1 MGLAEWYGWVL
12 GRLGYGGGRPGIYSF
27 LRELG
32 PRRLVFF
39 RAPTGYGK
47 TTASMA
53 LGAAAAAGAGFYD
66 KVLHVLPLR
75 SIVEDGYG
83 KAARVLGGGAAAR
96 MMGVSGSPFMLEPLV
111 FVTVDTFLLAVA
123 KLNTRKIRRAVE
135 GKEWGYDYFTQAGVL
150 ASLVVFDEA
159 HMVFGAGGL
168 GRFAYTVFG
177 FLLEAG
183 VPIVVETATLPEKWE
198 GRLSRDAERAGYEAV
213 TIGLPRDDP
222 FLVRERGKAF
232 RVELVEGAPA
242 SLVEEGRRNLV
253 IVNTVGRAVEVYREL
268 RRRGL
273 ANVFLIH
280 GRMAAGHRRRVVEA
294 VREIAGKEGGA
305 SEYYV
310 VTTQVAEAG
319 LDVTSDVLVT
329 DVAPL
334 MNLLQ
339 RMGRCARY
347 EEPGG
352 VVRVVMDAPTVMY
365 EEEWKDE
372 LESTRK
378 LLERL
383 DDGFHPRL
391 PERYQGL
398 IDEAYSRFRSTRD
411 VGLLKEIR
419 DPGSRSVD
427 VWKVVKK
434 RYGGGVGRGVLL
446 TVDVPEMGGDV
457 IPVSQSLLER
467 LYERDLV
474 KIDVEDC
481 GAGMN
486 PVECVVEAALEWRPY
501 NITLRRGVYSPEE
514 GLVLGD

>member
-1 MGLAEWYGWVL
+1 MGLAEWYEWVL
-12 GRLGYGGGRPGIYSF
+12 GRLGYGGGRPGIHSF
-27 LRELG
+27 LEELG

-83 KAARVLGGGAAAR
+83 KAARVLGDGAAAR
-96 MMGVSGSPFMLEPLV
+96 MMGVSGSPFMLGPLV
-111 FVTVDTFLLAVA
+111 FVTVDTFLLAAA
-123 KLNTRKIRRAVE
+123 KLNTRKMRRVAE
-135 GKEWGYDYFTQAGVL
+135 GREWGYDYFTQASVL

-168 GRFAYTVFG
+168 GGFAYTVFR

-183 VPIVVETATLPEKWE
+183 VPVVVETATLPERWE
-198 GRLSRDAERAGYEAV
+198 RRLRRDAERMGYEAV
-213 TIGLPRDDP
+213 SIGLPRDDS
-222 FLVRERGKAF
+222 FLVRERGKVF
-232 RVELVEGAPA
+232 RVEPVEGAPA
-242 SLVEEGRRNLV
+242 CLVEEGRRNLV
-253 IVNTVGRAVEVYREL
+253 IVNTVERAVDVYREL
-268 RRRGL
+268 KCRGL
-273 ANVFLIH
+273 RNVYLLH

-294 VREIAGKEGGA
+294 VREIAGREGAG
-305 SEYYV
+305 EYYIV
-310 VTTQVAEAG
+310 ATQVAEAG

-352 VVRVVMDAPTVMY
+352 VVKVVMDAPTVMY
-365 EEEWKDE
+365 EEEWRYE
-372 LESTRK
+372 LERSKRII
-378 LLERL
+378 EGL
-383 DDGFHPRL
+383 DENFHPRL
-391 PERYQGL
+391 PERYQSL
-398 IDEAYSRFRSTRD
+398 IDKAYSRFRSKEDRY
-411 VGLLKEIR
+411 LLGEIM
-419 DPGSRSVD
+419 DPGRRSVD
-427 VWKVVKK
+427 VWRTIKE

-446 TVDVPEMGGDV
+446 TLEVPEMND
-457 IPVSQSLLER
+457 IMPVSERLLEK
-467 LYERDLV
+467 LYRRDLV
-474 KIDVEDC
+474 EIRVEGQSLSGD
-481 GAGMN
+481 
-486 PVECVVEAALEWRPY
+486 PVGRVVEAALEWRPY
-501 NITLRRGVYSPEE
+501 SITLRRGVYSPEE